1 MLIGLNIVVL
11 MGCATEE
18 QELKAPG
25 EFFDVGGHRLHAVIR
40 GEERDKLPIVFE
52 AGLTAMSS
60 CWAWAQEEAAKKTKT
75 LSYDRAGL
83 GWSDPSGKP
92 KDARTIAEELHTLLN
107 VAKFPRPFVFVGHS
121 MGGIFGRAYANLF
134 PKDLAGMVL
143 VDASHPEQ
151 IERRPNIK
159 WALRRFFWFL
169 KATPY
174 MASCGL
180 MKVVGDF
187 GMSAQ
192 ASGLPSVHKLVA
204 KEFFSSAQHMRATVR
219 EAEEWFTSTGQVK
232 DVRLGDVPLIT
243 MTAPVNCMKGWLELQ
258 KELSEISTLRE
269 HVLVEGASHITILTN
284 RGHAREVAQA
294 ALKLATP

>member
-1 MLIGLNIVVL
+1 
-11 MGCATEE
+11 
-18 QELKAPG
+18 
-25 EFFDVGGHRLHAVIR
+25 
-40 GEERDKLPIVFE
+40 
-52 AGLTAMSS
+52 MSS
-60 CWAWAQEEAAKKTKT
+60 CWAWVQEEVAKRTKT

-92 KDARTIAEELHTLLN
+92 KDARTISEELRALLD
-107 VAKFPRPFVFVGHS
+107 AAHFPRPFIFVGHS
-121 MGGIFGRAYANLF
+121 MGGIYGRAYASMF
-134 PKDLAGMVL
+134 PNDLAGMVL

-151 IERRPNIK
+151 IERSPDIK

-192 ASGLPSVHKLVA
+192 AAGLPSVHKIAA

-219 EAEEWFTSTGQVK
+219 ETEEWFTSTGQVK
-232 DVRLGDVPLIT
+232 DVRLGDLPLIT
-243 MTAPVNCMKGWLELQ
+243 ITAPHNCMKGWMDLQRELA
-258 KELSEISTLRE
+258 SISTRSE
-269 HVLVEGASHITILTN
+269 HRILNGASHITILTH
-284 RGHAREVAQA
+284 REHAAKVADA
-294 ALKLATP
+294 VLKLAQA